1 MAKIETPWG
10 DFEKTEDTQDIVE
23 KEVLIEEEP
32 DSKKVEEK
40 EEEPKVQ
47 EIVEVPEDIIKTFD
61 SITASLEEEDLLFI

>member
-32 DSKKVEEK
+32 DSKEVEER

-47 EIVEVPEDIIKTFD
+47 LIVEVP
-61 SITASLEEEDLLFI
+61 